1 MTIVY
6 ALVARKRT
14 VLAEHT
20 SSSGNFPTVT
30 RVLLA
35 KIPDQDGK
43 MSYVYDQHVFHY
55 IVEGGMT
62 FLCMASEE
70 TRRRITFSFLEDIIK
85 TWRASYTAVEHSAL
99 AFSLNGEFGPVLQ
112 EKMEFYNTS
121 QGADNIAV
129 VQARIDSVKDIMV
142 ENIDRVLE
150 RGEKIELLV
159 DKTDR
164 LNQQAFKFEKTARGL
179 KNDLYWRGI
188 RNKIIVFVI
197 VLLVIFFIV
206 VMECGISLDNCS
218 KTEVPTMAPTGPV
231 RRW

>member
-1 MTIVY
+1 MTILY
-6 ALVARKRT
+6 ALVSRGKT
-14 VLAEHT
+14 VLSEHT
-20 SSSGNFPTVT
+20 SVSGNFPTIT

-35 KIPDQDGK
+35 KIPSGVDGK

-62 FLCMASEE
+62 FLCMATEE

-85 TWRASYTAVEHSAL
+85 TWRSSYAAVEHSAL

-112 EKMEFYNTS
+112 QKMEFYNNTAH
-121 QGADNIAV
+121 GADNIAV

-179 KNDLYWRGI
+179 KSDLYWRNV
-188 RNKIIVFVI
+188 RNKCIVFLI
-197 VLLVIFFIV
+197 VVLIIFFIV
-206 VMECGISLDNCS
+206 VMECGITFNSCS
-218 KTEVPTMAPTGPV
+218 KTDAPTLAPTS
-231 RRW
+231 R

>member
-1 MTIVY
+1 MAIVY
-6 ALVARKRT
+6 ALVARKKA

-20 SSSGNFPTVT
+20 NCSGNHTTVT

-35 KIPDQDGK
+35 KIPDHDGK

-55 IVEGGMT
+55 IVDGGMT
-62 FLCMASEE
+62 FLCMAGEE
-70 TRRRITFSFLEDIIK
+70 TRRRITFAFLEDVIK
-85 TWRASYTAVEHSAL
+85 SWREQYASVEQTALPFSINE
-99 AFSLNGEFGPVLQ
+99 AFAPVLKA
-112 EKMEFYNTS
+112 KMEYYS
-121 QGADNIAV
+121 SSPSADNIAV

-179 KNDLYWRGI
+179 KNDMCVYRTVPSLAISCLVACGCR
-188 RNKIIVFVI
+188 FC
-197 VLLVIFFIV
+197 LLTRIAHS
-206 VMECGISLDNCS
+206 CL
-218 KTEVPTMAPTGPV
+218 T
-231 RRW
+231 

>member
-6 ALVARKRT
+6 ALVARKRV

-20 SSSGNFPTVT
+20 LASGNFPTVT

-55 IVEGGMT
+55 IVQDGMT

-70 TRRRITFSFLEDIIK
+70 TRRRVTFAFLEEVIQA
-85 TWRASYTAVEHSAL
+85 WRKEYSGIEQTAL
-99 AFSLNGEFGPVLQ
+99 AFSCNDGFGPVLKA
-112 EKMEFYNTS
+112 KMQHYSNS
-121 QGADNIAV
+121 PSADNIAV

-142 ENIDRVLE
+142 ENIDKVLE

-164 LNQQAFKFEKTARGL
+164 LNQTAYKFEKSSRTL
-179 KNDLYWRGI
+179 KNEMYWRGI
-188 RNKIIVFVI
+188 RNKVIILVIILLLIFFVI
-197 VLLVIFFIV
+197 VMV
-206 VMECGISLDNCS
+206 CGIDFKSCGKDSNDS
-218 KTEVPTMAPTGPV
+218 SN
-231 RRW
+231 